1 MIVQIVYLTIAI
13 VVLTLGLAFIGYR
26 AEYLQHKVRVL
37 EMKLNKL
44 EEEIEIRGNHIDH
57 IYNVLISV
65 TGELKS
71 LEKEIHQTDTDVKI

>member
-1 MIVQIVYLTIAI
+1 MIVELLLLALAITILTG
-13 VVLTLGLAFIGYR
+13 GLAFIGYR

-37 EMKLNKL
+37 EIKLNNL

-71 LEKEIHQTDTDVKI
+71 LEKEIHQTDTNKN